1 MASGYRYS
9 SFQHNGG
16 LEPDS
21 NFKLLVK
28 DDLQDSIA
36 DMQSNLGGAQ
46 DDMASMAGTTKRD
59 EKICLV
65 QDSMPNFAKMD
76 HFAQDQAADDDDED
90 EEDLGE
96 KLTPEKKGPSINEQ
110 LRKLREEVAK
120 EYEEKYRASL
130 EEVDKYKDQL
140 EQGLRDAEK
149 RQQAI
154 A

>member
-1 MASGYRYS
+1 MASGYRYT

-16 LEPDS
+16 LDPDS

-36 DMQSNLGGAQ
+36 DIQSNLGGAQ

-90 EEDLGE
+90 EEDLE
-96 KLTPEKKGPSINEQ
+96 AKLTPEKKGPSINEQ